1 MAINS
6 NSLAEMEVPE
16 SYLDSLP
23 KVYHA
28 FFPDQNTC
36 HVLFPL
42 HVLVPTL
49 NMLLQY
55 WISEWKGNLR
65 RHHIPLHNV

>member
-28 FFPDQNTC
+28 FFPDQNTGRAISTAC
-36 HVLFPL
+36 IGLNSEHVAVILDFRMEGQP
-42 HVLVPTL
+42 
-49 NMLLQY
+49 
-55 WISEWKGNLR
+55 
-65 RHHIPLHNV
+65 